1 MRNIKVIL
9 AYDGT
14 RYCGFQKQPGGSPTI
29 QGVLEACLAQ
39 LAGEEIKVTAA
50 GRTDAGVHA
59 RGQVVNFFAA
69 WTIPTDRVVPA
80 LNSLLPDDIA
90 ALAAEE
96 VPAAFHARKSAR
108 AKTYVYT
115 VYNAPVR
122 HPLYRLYAL
131 HMEVPLDVAGMQ
143 AAAACLVGRHDF
155 SSFQNTGR
163 PVASA
168 VRHLYEVGVER
179 DGPLVKFTFRAD
191 GFLYQMVRIIV
202 GTLLEVGLGRLNPEG
217 VRAILAARD
226 RRRAGPTAP
235 PHGLCLEHV
244 EY

>member
-14 RYCGFQKQPGGSPTI
+14 RYCGFQKQPGGLPTV
-29 QGVLEACLAQ
+29 QGVLEESLAR
-39 LAGEEIKVTAA
+39 LAGREVRVTAA

-59 RGQVVNFFAA
+59 RGQVVNFFTD
-69 WTIPTDRVVPA
+69 WTVPTDRVVAA
-80 LNSLLPDDIA
+80 LNGLLPGDIA

-122 HPLYRLYAL
+122 HPLHRLYAL
-131 HMEVPLDVAGMQ
+131 HVDRPLHVDGMR
-143 AAAACLVGRHDF
+143 AAAAHLVGRHDF

-168 VRHLYEVGVER
+168 VRHLYEGRVER
-179 DGPLVKFTFRAD
+179 DGPFVRFTFRAD
-191 GFLYQMVRIIV
+191 GFLYQMVRIMV
-202 GTLLEVGLGRLNPEG
+202 GTLLEVGLGRLQPDAVG
-217 VRAILAARD
+217 TILAARD
-226 RRRAGPTAP
+226 RARAGPTAP

>member
-14 RYCGFQKQPGGSPTI
+14 RYAGFQKQPGGVLTL
-29 QGVLEACLAQ
+29 QGVLEESLAR
-39 LAGEEIKVTAA
+39 LAGREVRVTAA

-59 RGQVVNFFAA
+59 RGQVVNFFTD

-80 LNSLLPDDIA
+80 LNGLLPDDIA

-96 VPAAFHARKSAR
+96 VPPDFHARKSAR

-122 HPLYRLYAL
+122 HPLHRLYAL
-131 HMEVPLDVAGMQ
+131 HTAQPLDVAAMQ
-143 AAAACLVGRHDF
+143 AAAAQLVGNHDF

-163 PVASA
+163 PVVSA
-168 VRHLYEVGVER
+168 VRSLFAAEVDR
-179 DGPLVKFTFRAD
+179 DGPFIRFTFRAD
-191 GFLYQMVRIIV
+191 GFLYQMVRIMV
-202 GTLLEVGLGRLNPEG
+202 GTLLEVGLGRLDAG
-217 VRAILAARD
+217 AVREILAARD
-226 RRRAGPTAP
+226 RRLAGPTAP
-235 PHGLCLEHV
+235 PHGLCLEKV

>member
-1 MRNIKVIL
+1 MRNIKVVL

-14 RYCGFQKQPGGSPTI
+14 RYCGFQKQPGGLPTV
-29 QGVLEACLAQ
+29 QGVLEESLAR
-39 LAGEEIKVTAA
+39 LAGTEIRVTAA

-59 RGQVVNFFAA
+59 RGQVVNFFIDR
-69 WTIPTDRVVPA
+69 TIPTDRVVPA
-80 LNSLLPDDIA
+80 LNGLLPHDIA

-96 VPAAFHARKSAR
+96 VPPGFHARKSAR

-131 HMEVPLDVAGMQ
+131 HVDRPLDLGAMQ
-143 AAAACLVGRHDF
+143 AAAIHFVGTHDF
-155 SSFQNTGR
+155 SSFQNSGR
-163 PVASA
+163 PVVSA
-168 VRHLYEVGVER
+168 VRHLYEGRVER
-179 DGPLVKFTFRAD
+179 DGPFVKFTFCAD
-191 GFLYQMVRIIV
+191 GFLYQMVRIMV
-202 GTLLEVGLGRLNPEG
+202 GTLLEVGLGRLQPDAVG
-217 VRAILAARD
+217 TILAARD
-226 RRRAGPTAP
+226 RAQAGPTAP